1 RPPAVS
7 RVCPARSPDRL
18 RALLASGTRRA
29 WQIPRV
35 RSGVSPDR
43 MDTQRAHELPAP
55 DRARI
60 ERGLADVKRAGED
73 DDPDP
78 FDPADVAPDLLDAE
92 VGEGVAVRLREE
104 LAAVKRA
111 EDRLAHG
118 TYGIS
123 IESGRPIPEG
133 RLETLPWAER
143 TADEQALYDRSAG
156 S

>member
-1 RPPAVS
+1 
-7 RVCPARSPDRL
+7 
-18 RALLASGTRRA
+18 
-29 WQIPRV
+29 
-35 RSGVSPDR
+35 
-43 MDTQRAHELPAP
+43 MDTQRAHELLTRE
-55 DRARI
+55 RARI

-111 EDRLAHG
+111 EDRLAQG

-123 IESGRPIPEG
+123 IESGKPIPEG